1 MEGIKVEV
9 VGNVARVIDKPQRIT
24 AGTVGLPVEFS
35 FDSQWEGLSK
45 TAVFHAGH
53 IKMIVDSIVDRAIVP
68 WEVLAEPKA
77 RLSIGVYGVN
87 RDGTVAIPTIWAN
100 VSVINVGATPDGDPS
115 TEPTIPVYQKLLDD
129 VGNLQG
135 LNTKTKED
143 IVSAINEVYY
153 TARTGNT
160 EGAVTVR
167 DIKLSESKWVGDAS
181 PYSQVVSIKGVTEFS
196 KVDLQLSADQLTEF
210 HDMDLSLTTENNEG
224 VVTVFAIGDKPNN
237 DITIQ
242 ATLTEV
248 IA

>member
-1 MEGIKVEV
+1 MEGIKIEV
-9 VGNVARVIDKPQRIT
+9 VGNIARIT
-24 AGTVGLPVEFS
+24 EKPKRITSGTVGLPVEFS
-35 FDSQWEGLSK
+35 FDDQWEDLRK

-53 IKMIVDSIVDRAIVP
+53 ISKIRDSITDQTTVP
-68 WEVLAEPKA
+68 WEVLAQHNA
-77 RLSIGVYGVN
+77 WLSIGVYGVN
-87 RDGTVAIPTIWAN
+87 KDGTVAIPTIWVN
-100 VSVINVGATPDGDPS
+100 ICPINMGATPDGDPS
-115 TEPTIPVYQKLLDD
+115 VDPSLPVYQKLLDC
-129 VGNLQG
+129 VGDLQE
-135 LNTKTKED
+135 LNTKMKED
-143 IVSAINEVYY
+143 LVSSINEVYY

-167 DIKLSESKWVGDAS
+167 DIKLSAAKWVGDAS